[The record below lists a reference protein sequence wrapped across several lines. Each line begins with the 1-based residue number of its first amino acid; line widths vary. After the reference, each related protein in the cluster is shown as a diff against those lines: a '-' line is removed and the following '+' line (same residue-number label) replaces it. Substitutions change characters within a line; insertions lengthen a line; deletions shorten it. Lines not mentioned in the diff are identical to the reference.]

1 MEELKLSAQESLLEP
16 GEETLTQPD
25 ASAAETEPRRG
36 PGRLRLLR
44 EVVET
49 IALTVVVFVVIN
61 ALTGRF
67 RVEGPSM
74 RPTLQEGQYLVI
86 RKSVCKL
93 YLPLGGD
100 ITIYKFPPPRRGD
113 IIVFH
118 HPQNPDRDLIKRV
131 VGLPYE
137 KVTISKGQVYINGVL
152 LAEPYVKY
160 QAGRSG
166 SYELGAD
173 EFFVLGDNRPD
184 SDDSRNWGV
193 VKRDEIIG
201 KAWISYWPPSEWG
214 GVAHY
219 KFSGQITAQE
229 QQTAVEDN

>member
-1 MEELKLSAQESLLEP
+1 MEELELSAQESLLEP
-16 GEETLTQPD
+16 GKETLTQPD
-25 ASAAETEPRRG
+25 TDAAETEPQRSK
-36 PGRLRLLR
+36 GRLRLLR

-49 IALTVVVFVVIN
+49 IALTLVVFVVIN
-61 ALTGRF
+61 AFTGRF

-74 RPTLQEGQYLVI
+74 RPTLQEGQYLII
-86 RKSVCKL
+86 RKSICKL

-100 ITIYKFPPPRRGD
+100 VTIYKFPPPRRGD

-131 VGLPYE
+131 VGLPHE
-137 KVTISKGQVYINGVL
+137 KVTISKGQVHINGVL
-152 LAEPYVKY
+152 LEEPYVKY

-201 KAWISYWPPSEWG
+201 TAWVSYWPPGEWG

-219 KFSGQITAQE
+219 RFSGQITAQE
-229 QQTAVEDN
+229 QKTAVEDN